1 MDGSIIFYIYDKCI
15 ELNGKQFSAGE
26 LTADFLNISSDE
38 YYQMHRCMTSI
49 TELTDTYDKS
59 KGKDTLWE
67 INNSMEQLCNLLRR
81 YTVFNVLL
89 GEDEELFFSVFR
101 RLTEQYDFFSAAE
114 RTVSK
119 SERLRQIKSIA
130 DKFLCC
136 EDDSSERVDLLAL
149 HTTDDENKAAFFNEL
164 YRMLGVTGEA
174 WSQYKEHIERYKSYL
189 HDIRAFNGTICN
201 FINFRLSKLEHNS
214 PEDYAAALY
223 VFYNDERTA
232 EKLIVNPIRNNGYCF
247 RLYDD
252 YNLSYVPR
260 ELPNGKVV
268 ISQKHMTDSVQ
279 ALLKADYILA
289 LNSGYNIRRC
299 VVCNRYF
306 LLKSGAHA
314 LYCDGA
320 SPYDPRYS
328 CRQFGTFEIQK
339 ELARDNPK
347 IAAKNRAFA
356 RIDQDR
362 KRGNISRDD
371 CRKAKDHV
379 RDIECVRSGNYNN
392 EKGLLTTFVTPFIDG
407 AMRRHMETSLGTL
420 SLDRDDMVMARN
432 AQRLYNSE
440 YMDVSEIAAELN
452 ISDKDAARY
461 ISYATHF
468 LGFEDL
474 SDDDS
479 DVFEYLLEDKSAE
492 DPALII
498 YRRERMKLFKEL
510 FDALPKKD
518 RDILGKCYGV
528 FGYQKE
534 PLKSIAMYHLM
545 KVDAVEKS
553 KNTAIK
559 KVRKL
564 YVGSMM
570 QLWDDVHRLMRRPI
584 FPP

>member
-38 YYQMHRCMTSI
+38 YYQMHRCMTPI
-49 TELTDTYDKS
+49 TELSEEYEKS
-59 KGKDTLWE
+59 KGKDRLWE
-67 INNSMEQLCNLLRR
+67 INNNMEQLCNLLRR

-89 GEDEELFFSVFR
+89 GEDEEIFFSVFR
-101 RLTEQYDFFSAAE
+101 RLTEQYDLFSAAE
-114 RTVSK
+114 RTASK
-119 SERLRQIKSIA
+119 SERLQQIRFLA
-130 DKFLCC
+130 DKFFCR
-136 EDDSSERVDLLAL
+136 EDDSSERVDLFAL

-223 VFYNDERTA
+223 AFYNDERTA
-232 EKLIVNPIRNNGYCF
+232 EKLIVNPIRNNGDCY

-260 ELPNGKVV
+260 ELLDGKVV

-279 ALLKADYILA
+279 ALLKADYMLA

-371 CRKAKDHV
+371 CRKVKDHV
-379 RDIECVRSGNYNN
+379 RD
-392 EKGLLTTFVTPFIDG
+392 
-407 AMRRHMETSLGTL
+407 M
-420 SLDRDDMVMARN
+420 
-432 AQRLYNSE
+432 LYEALRTADYSVDE
-440 YMDVSEIAAELN
+440 
-452 ISDKDAARY
+452 
-461 ISYATHF
+461 
-468 LGFEDL
+468 FE
-474 SDDDS
+474 
-479 DVFEYLLEDKSAE
+479 
-492 DPALII
+492 
-498 YRRERMKLFKEL
+498 
-510 FDALPKKD
+510 
-518 RDILGKCYGV
+518 
-528 FGYQKE
+528 
-534 PLKSIAMYHLM
+534 
-545 KVDAVEKS
+545 
-553 KNTAIK
+553 
-559 KVRKL
+559 RKL
-564 YVGSMM
+564 ESDSLYKACNVQRVKKARG
-570 QLWDDVHRLMRRPI
+570 RPRVKDGDS
-584 FPP
+584 P

>member
-81 YTVFNVLL
+81 YKVFNVLL

-130 DKFLCC
+130 DKFFCR
-136 EDDSSERVDLLAL
+136 EDDSSERVALFAL

-164 YRMLGVTGEA
+164 YRMLSVTGEA
-174 WSQYKEHIERYKSYL
+174 WSQYKEHIECYKTYL
-189 HDIRAFNGTICN
+189 HDIRAFNGTIRN
-201 FINFRLSKLEHNS
+201 FINFHLSKLVHNS

-232 EKLIVNPIRNNGYCF
+232 EKLIVNPIRNNGDCF

-260 ELPNGKVV
+260 ELPDGKVV

-279 ALLKADYILA
+279 ALLKADYMLV

-299 VVCNRYF
+299 IVCNRYF

-339 ELARDNPK
+339 ELAKDNPK

-379 RDIECVRSGNYNN
+379 RDMLYEALRTANYSVD
-392 EKGLLTTFVTPFIDG
+392 E
-407 AMRRHMETSLGTL
+407 
-420 SLDRDDMVMARN
+420 
-432 AQRLYNSE
+432 
-440 YMDVSEIAAELN
+440 
-452 ISDKDAARY
+452 
-461 ISYATHF
+461 
-468 LGFEDL
+468 FE
-474 SDDDS
+474 
-479 DVFEYLLEDKSAE
+479 
-492 DPALII
+492 
-498 YRRERMKLFKEL
+498 
-510 FDALPKKD
+510 
-518 RDILGKCYGV
+518 
-528 FGYQKE
+528 
-534 PLKSIAMYHLM
+534 
-545 KVDAVEKS
+545 
-553 KNTAIK
+553 
-559 KVRKL
+559 RKL
-564 YVGSMM
+564 EPDSLYKACNVQRVKKARG
-570 QLWDDVHRLMRRPI
+570 RPRAKDGDS
-584 FPP
+584 P